1 MFQKTPTT
9 NGDFINTV
17 GLIIRNNLETVVED
31 LILNKIEQDI
41 RCNIAP
47 TFWDNFTARESE
59 IDGFNKFQ
67 NAVAV
72 LYQKLSA
79 FMPVLE
85 NLEFI
90 REKSG
95 TERTIYG
102 EKKLFNTFKLIV
114 RATIHSQ
121 LPLRHQVITEDFYR
135 FTFKVFCNFDKSKG
149 GMYLLLIFLHLYI
162 PTIYTCPRLP

>member
-1 MFQKTPTT
+1 MFQKIRTI
-9 NGDFINTV
+9 NEDFNSIV
-17 GLIIRNNLETVVED
+17 ELIVKNNLETVVED

-41 RCNIAP
+41 RCNIVP
-47 TFWDNFTARESE
+47 VFWDNFADRESE

-72 LYQKLSA
+72 LYKTLSE

-95 TERTIYG
+95 T
-102 EKKLFNTFKLIV
+102 
-114 RATIHSQ
+114 
-121 LPLRHQVITEDFYR
+121 
-135 FTFKVFCNFDKSKG
+135 
-149 GMYLLLIFLHLYI
+149 
-162 PTIYTCPRLP
+162 